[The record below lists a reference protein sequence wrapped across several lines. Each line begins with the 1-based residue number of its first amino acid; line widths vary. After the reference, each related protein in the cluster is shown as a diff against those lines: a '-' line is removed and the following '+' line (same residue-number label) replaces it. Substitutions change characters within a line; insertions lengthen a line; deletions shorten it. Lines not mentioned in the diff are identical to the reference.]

1 MFERVSWGF
10 VQQSMNAEKDS
21 KRKELLKEFF
31 LNATLIALIKELGRE
46 TAQLEHILHENE
58 LVSDDPMALESWAPQ
73 PAA

>member
-46 TAQLEHILHENE
+46 TAHLEQVLQENE
-58 LVSDDPMALESWAPQ
+58 LVSDDLMALESWAPQ

>member
-1 MFERVSWGF
+1 MFERVPMGF
-10 VQQSMNAEKDS
+10 VKQSMNAEKDS
-21 KRKELLKEFF
+21 KKKELLKEFF

-46 TAQLEHILHENE
+46 TAQLEQVLHENE